1 MRHYIVL
8 GIEPA
13 AGRLLGPADDVRLP
27 SSPAAV
33 ISDRYWQRR
42 FHRSASAIGK
52 VVTIRDRPFTIVGV
66 SPRSFHSVRAGHMP
80 DIALPLLPMMSDG
93 QRTEITNNWSER
105 PRQVEARRNPGAGRG
120 RSRRSLRS
128 FLQAQA
134 AQAGEKDRAAI
145 LRQHAAVLPAP
156 DGINFFRYDYAQSL
170 LILMGIV
177 ALVLM
182 LACLNLSGL
191 LFARAAARQREVSI
205 RLAIGAGRGRIVRQL
220 LAESLLLAATG
231 GALGLVVASWL
242 ESAAGGAL
250 RERT

>member
-1 MRHYIVL
+1 MVS
-8 GIEPA
+8 
-13 AGRLLGPADDVRLP
+13 P

-33 ISDRYWQRR
+33 ISDRYWQRQ

-66 SPRSFHSVRAGHMP
+66 TPRSFHSVRAGHMP

-93 QRTEITNNWSER
+93 QRTEMTNNWLSVLGR
-105 PRQVEARRNPGAGRG
+105 LKPGATLEQAEAEVGVLWG
-120 RSRRSLRS
+120 S
-128 FLQAQA
+128 FLQSQA

-145 LRQHAAVLPAP
+145 LRQHAAVLPSP
-156 DGINFFRYDYAQSL
+156 DGIDFFRYDYAQSL

-205 RLAIGAGRGRIVRQL
+205 RLAISAGRGRIVRQM
-220 LAESLLLAATG
+220 LAESLLLAAT
-231 GALGLVVASWL
+231 
-242 ESAAGGAL
+242 EEPSAWWWRVGSISGWW
-250 RERT
+250 RSS